1 MQDFEAKCFR
11 FIFSQ
16 SKTWTTNHRQ
26 SQTKIMYMEP
36 FLSSG
41 KSLTPPSTCTAWWH
55 WQCSDWDDCTA
66 AVFSVASVALFLFVF
81 LITFSTCISNHKANQ
96 WLKSIHTL
104 RGCNKCWISVL
115 LKKEKPRL
123 LCTFSN
129 ATHLIYLLPI
139 ESNLLPQTL
148 DYDSVLCNFESI
160 IKH

>member
-1 MQDFEAKCFR
+1 MQDLEAKCCC
-11 FIFSQ
+11 FIFSLKVKHEQ
-16 SKTWTTNHRQ
+16 QTTGNRRQ
-26 SQTKIMYMEP
+26 KLCIWSHFYHQGNLWHPIHVHCLMALTV
-36 FLSSG
+36 FRLGRLHSG
-41 KSLTPPSTCTAWWH
+41 C
-55 WQCSDWDDCTA
+55 
-66 AVFSVASVALFLFVF
+66 VFCCKRSFVLFVF
-81 LITFSTCISNHKANQ
+81 LITCSTCISNHKANQ

-115 LKKEKPRL
+115 LKKKSHVYSALFP
-123 LCTFSN
+123 N